1 MSRPILI
8 IGIGNEYRSDDGAG
22 LVVAREL
29 QAKKLPHILVTE
41 CSGDGAELMEMW
53 KTAATAILIDAISS
67 EAKAGAIYR
76 LDALTQPIPASF
88 SFPSTH
94 AFGVAEALRLARAL
108 DQLPP
113 CLMIYAIEGKNFA
126 AGKGLSLEVEKA
138 VREVVEQVAD
148 HCTNICERIVFIVQ
162 GETDIEP
169 SLE

>member
-53 KTAATAILIDAISS
+53 KTADTAILVDAISS
-67 EAKAGAIYR
+67 EAKPGTIYR

-94 AFGVAEALRLARAL
+94 AFGVAEALGLARAL
-108 DQLPP
+108 DQLPL

-126 AGKGLSLEVEKA
+126 AGKGLSLEVEQA

>member
-8 IGIGNEYRSDDGAG
+8 IGIGNEYRGDDGVG

-29 QAKKLPHILVTE
+29 RAKKLPHIVVIE

-53 KTAATAILIDAISS
+53 KTAATVILVDAVSS
-67 EAKAGAIYR
+67 GAKAGAIYR
-76 LDALTQPIPASF
+76 LDALTQSIAASY

-126 AGKGLSLEVEKA
+126 AGSGLSLEVEQA
-138 VREVVEQVAD
+138 VREVVEQVASEVQ
-148 HCTNICERIVFIVQ
+148 HILNVTNPRK
-162 GETDIEP
+162 
-169 SLE
+169 

>member
-8 IGIGNEYRSDDGAG
+8 VGIGNEYRGDDGVG
-22 LVVAREL
+22 LVAAREL

-53 KTAATAILIDAISS
+53 KSAATVILVDAVSS
-67 EAKAGAIYR
+67 GAKPGTIYR

-113 CLMIYAIEGKNFA
+113 YLMIYAIEGKNFA
-126 AGKGLSLEVEKA
+126 AGKGLSLEVEKV
-138 VREVVEQVAD
+138 VREVVERVASEVQYIVNL
-148 HCTNICERIVFIVQ
+148 TNPRK
-162 GETDIEP
+162 
-169 SLE
+169 